1 MKKVHNLAT
10 VSPGKLE
17 FGVGST
23 KLTKPYI
30 HTIEV
35 THMAAKGSQ
44 RVQDPA
50 TVHNLCN
57 VSNWW
62 IWKSEN
68 TNLAYK
74 KMSSWDFGQE

>member
-1 MKKVHNLAT
+1 MNWTSTLLPVSAHKPLTAMKKVHNLAT

-17 FGVGST
+17 FGVGSI

-44 RVQDPA
+44 REQDPA
-50 TVHNLCN
+50 KVFSTVHNLCN
-57 VSNWW
+57 VS
-62 IWKSEN
+62 K
-68 TNLAYK
+68 
-74 KMSSWDFGQE
+74 